1 MKLSVQKDIQSIK
14 RLILEQ
20 FSEYNIVHQG
30 QISEEVVF
38 LVIEKYF
45 IRNSSRAS
53 LSIVMYQEDDFET
66 ILEAVGSGGGTG
78 WLFKFDWGA
87 KESFEH
93 KIISILEDHQIH
105 FKEISTD

>member
-1 MKLSVQKDIQSIK
+1 MRLSVQKDIQTLK
-14 RLILEQ
+14 GLIVNQ
-20 FSEYNIVHQG
+20 FSEYNMIHQG

-53 LSIVMYQEDDFET
+53 LSIIMYQKDDFET
-66 ILEAVGSGGGTG
+66 IIEAVGSGGGTG

-93 KIISILEDHQIH
+93 KIIDILDQYHISY
-105 FKEISTD
+105 KEIASH

>member
-1 MKLSVQKDIQSIK
+1 MRLSVQKDIQTLK
-14 RLILEQ
+14 RLIVEQ
-20 FSEYNIVHQG
+20 FSDYNIVHQG

-38 LVIEKYF
+38 LVIEKFF

-66 ILEAVGSGGGTG
+66 IVEAIGSGGGAG

-87 KESFEH
+87 KESFE
-93 KIISILEDHQIH
+93 KRIIKILEQHQIS
-105 FKEISTD
+105 FTEIASQ

>member
-1 MKLSVQKDIQSIK
+1 MRLSVQKDIQSIK

-66 ILEAVGSGGGTG
+66 ILEAIGSGGGTG
-78 WLFKFDWGA
+78 WVFRFDWGA
-87 KESFEH
+87 KESFEQ
-93 KIISILEDHQIH
+93 KIIRIFDQHQISY
-105 FKEISTD
+105 KEISTH

>member
-1 MKLSVQKDIQSIK
+1 MRLSVQKDIQTLK
-14 RLILEQ
+14 GLIVNQ
-20 FSEYNIVHQG
+20 FSEYNIIHQG

-66 ILEAVGSGGGTG
+66 IIEAVGSGGGTG

-87 KESFEH
+87 KESFEQ
-93 KIISILEDHQIH
+93 KIISILKEHQIY
-105 FKEISTD
+105 FKEISTE

>member
-1 MKLSVQKDIQSIK
+1 MRLSVQKDIQSIK

-93 KIISILEDHQIH
+93 KIISIL
-105 FKEISTD
+105 

>member
-1 MKLSVQKDIQSIK
+1 MRLSVQKDIQSIK

-105 FKEISTD
+105 FKEISRD

>member
-1 MKLSVQKDIQSIK
+1 
-14 RLILEQ
+14 
-20 FSEYNIVHQG
+20 
-30 QISEEVVF
+30 
-38 LVIEKYF
+38 VIEKYF

-105 FKEISTD
+105 FKEISRD

>member
-1 MKLSVQKDIQSIK
+1 MRLVVQKDIQTLK
-14 RLILEQ
+14 RVIVEK
-20 FSEYNIVHQG
+20 FSDYNIVHQG

-66 ILEAVGSGGGTG
+66 TIEAVGSGGGTG

-87 KESFEH
+87 KESFESR
-93 KIISILEDHQIH
+93 IIKILEQHQIS
-105 FKEISTD
+105 FKEVDSQ